1 MSNKIMKGVVA
12 TFDRDNIDT
21 DQIIP
26 TEYLK
31 SIKKFGFGD
40 FLFDGWRYL
49 DEGRLD
55 MSADDRSK
63 NADFILNQQPYDS
76 SQILLTR
83 DNFGCGSSREHAV
96 WALRDFG
103 FKAVVASSFGDIF
116 YNNCFKNS
124 VLPIKLAKDEIN
136 QLFLLATPSP
146 ISIEIDLIA
155 KELKV
160 DKEISMQFEV
170 KDSLL
175 QRIIHNLDDVDITL
189 KDAALIKA
197 YEQSRQ
203 KDRPWLFNYSNPGI
217 KK

>member
-1 MSNKIMKGVVA
+1 MTNSVITGIVA

-55 MSADDRSK
+55 MTAEDRSK
-63 NADFILNQQPYDS
+63 NHDFILNKEPFTNAE
-76 SQILLTR
+76 ILLAR

-103 FKAVVASSFGDIF
+103 FKAVIASSFGDIF

-124 VLPIKLAKDEIN
+124 VLPIKLSKEEIN
-136 QLFLLATPSP
+136 HLFEISNSPSVNFQ
-146 ISIEIDLIA
+146 IDLQR
-155 KELKV
+155 KNLKFG
-160 DKEISMQFEV
+160 DDSSYSFDV

-175 QRIIHNLDDVDITL
+175 DRIINNLDDVDITL
-189 KDAALIKA
+189 RHKSDIEIF
-197 YEQSRQ
+197 EQTRRNQ
-203 KDRPWLFNYSNPGI
+203 RPWLFDYTN
-217 KK
+217 